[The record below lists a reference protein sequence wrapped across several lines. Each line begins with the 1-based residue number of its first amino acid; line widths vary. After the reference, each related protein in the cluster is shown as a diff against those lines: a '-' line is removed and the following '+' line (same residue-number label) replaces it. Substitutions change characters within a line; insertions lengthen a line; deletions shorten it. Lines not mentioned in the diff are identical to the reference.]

1 MSEENQKE
9 KEENVVKKVVKVS
22 DLTSEQ
28 QQPLAGGKELSAQI
42 QAQIHNNQELY
53 TTLSRSLLELHND
66 MRQLRNKG
74 EGMERVLFSMQ
85 QLVNKNLLEMDQKV
99 SVLEKSLKELTTL
112 WNSAVNKAQE
122 DAGNKKGTAE
132 QLSLL

>member
-22 DLTSEQ
+22 DLINEQ
-28 QQPLAGGKELSAQI
+28 PQPLAGGKELSAQI
-42 QAQIHNNQELY
+42 QAQIQNNQELY

-66 MRQLRNKG
+66 VRNLRNKG
-74 EGMERVLFSMQ
+74 EGMERVIFSIQ
-85 QLVNKNLLEMDQKV
+85 QVVNKSILDIDQRV
-99 SVLEKSLKELTTL
+99 SALEKGLAELTAL
-112 WNSAVNKAQE
+112 WNSAVNKSQE
-122 DAGNKKGTAE
+122 EVEEEMSTAE